1 MAAGARDTA
10 DVLQALRTAT
20 AHEHEQ
26 VEAALDLMSPA
37 LDRAR
42 LTAVLTLLHGFWQA
56 AEDGLDAW
64 AEREPDDAA
73 DVDWARRRRSA
84 LFAADLR
91 VLGAEP
97 AGDDRPELPA
107 VAGTDEA
114 LGRLYV
120 LEGSTLGGTFI
131 SRHLATLPDLAATG
145 RLQAFSPYGVD
156 TGAMWH
162 AFRRF
167 TRERTQEP
175 QRVVAAAGTTFRSL
189 AEWCAPVVA

>member
-1 MAAGARDTA
+1 MAAGARDRA
-10 DVLQALRTAT
+10 DVLQSLRTAT
-20 AHEHEQ
+20 AHEHER
-26 VEAALDLMSPA
+26 VESTLDLMSPA
-37 LDRAR
+37 LDLAR

-56 AEDGLDAW
+56 AEDGLDGW

-73 DVDWARRRRSA
+73 GIDWPRRRRSA

-91 VLGAEP
+91 ALGTEP
-97 AGDDRPELPA
+97 TSENRPELPA

-145 RLQAFSPYGVD
+145 PLRAFSPYGPD

-167 TRERTQEP
+167 TRERTEDP
-175 QRVVAAAGTTFRSL
+175 QRVVAAAGTTFRTL
-189 AEWCAPVVA
+189 AEWCAPVAA

>member
-1 MAAGARDTA
+1 MAAGARDAA

-42 LTAVLTLLHGFWQA
+42 LSAVLTLLHGFWQV

-97 AGDDRPELPA
+97 AGDDRPA
-107 VAGTDEA
+107 RAGIRRTHGA
-114 LGRLYV
+114 RARARGRDH
-120 LEGSTLGGTFI
+120 G
-131 SRHLATLPDLAATG
+131 AG
-145 RLQAFSPYGVD
+145 R
-156 TGAMWH
+156 
-162 AFRRF
+162 
-167 TRERTQEP
+167 EP
-175 QRVVAAAGTTFRSL
+175 R
-189 AEWCAPVVA
+189 